1 MSNIKALRQRKAD
14 ITKKQRAL
22 LDKAAVETR
31 DLTEPEGAEFQ
42 TNLDQMKS
50 IEASLEREEKVLEF
64 ERSVSPVV
72 DDPNEQAA
80 ANAGAPTPTGKPGF
94 KTFGEF
100 LVSVVRAERTGGR
113 AIDQR
118 LIQAVASGASETVP
132 SDGGFLVQKDFS
144 AELIQRVYESGQIAS
159 RVRRIPISS
168 NANGIKINAIAE
180 TSRVDGSRWG
190 GILAYWVNEADTLTA
205 TKPKYRQI
213 ELNLQKLIGLCYA
226 TDELLQDAAA
236 LEAVIMQAFPE
247 EFTFRVEDA
256 IFNGTGAGQPE
267 GILNSAATI
276 QVAKASTDPSGP
288 GISTTDVLDMWQHMW
303 GRSRPNAA
311 WFINQDVE
319 AALYPLT
326 LGSGTAVVLLY
337 TPPGLN
343 GNSSGFG
350 QLLGRPVIP
359 VEHCST
365 LGTPGDII
373 LADLSQY
380 LMIDKGAPQ
389 AASSIHVR
397 FLNDETTFRFV
408 YRVDGQS
415 AWNLPLTPKN
425 GSNLLSPFITLAT
438 RS

>member
-14 ITKKQRAL
+14 VTKKQRAL
-22 LDKAAVETR
+22 LDKAATETR
-31 DLTEPEGAEFQ
+31 DLNETEGAEFQ

-50 IEASLEREEKVLEF
+50 IESSLEREEKVLEF
-64 ERSVSPVV
+64 ERTLSPIVE
-72 DDPNEQAA
+72 DPDATAA
-80 ANAGAPTPTGKPGF
+80 AAAGAPTPKPAF

-113 AIDQR
+113 SIDQR
-118 LIQAVASGASETVP
+118 LIQAVASGSSEAVP

-144 AELIQRVYESGQIAS
+144 AELIQRVYQSGQMAS

-168 NANGIKINAIAE
+168 NANGIKINAIDE
-180 TSRVDGSRWG
+180 SSRVDGSRWG

-205 TKPKYRQI
+205 TKPKFRRI

-247 EFTFRVEDA
+247 EFTFKVEDS

-267 GILNSAATI
+267 GLLNSASTI
-276 QVAKASTDPSGP
+276 QVAKDAGDSGP
-288 GISTTDVLDMWQHMW
+288 TISTNDVLNMWQRLW

-319 AALYPLT
+319 AKLYPLT

-343 GNSSGFG
+343 GNASGFG

-359 VEHCST
+359 VEHCAT
-365 LGTPGDII
+365 LGTPGDIV

-389 AASSIHVR
+389 SASSIHVR

-408 YRVDGQS
+408 YRVDGQA
-415 AWNLPLTPKN
+415 AWNKPLSPKN
-425 GSNLLSPFITLAT
+425 GTSTLSPFVTLAT
-438 RS
+438 RA